1 MIQLI
6 RYWILFLSNPW
17 AKTHDPLRL
26 SRHRFRVMPWDC
38 DLNFHLTNGRYPVW
52 LDLVRTRYLIEIG
65 ATPLFV
71 RHGWRSVLASQTITF
86 IREIKPLACVE
97 VESQVLHWDRK
108 YLYMEHRFMVAGR
121 LHASAIARI
130 AMLQGG
136 RVRAFSR
143 MLQAIHGEQQAFEAP
158 QIPPQVQAKIEL
170 LDAKKQASQAD
181 C

>member
-1 MIQLI
+1 
-6 RYWILFLSNPW
+6 
-17 AKTHDPLRL
+17 
-26 SRHRFRVMPWDC
+26 
-38 DLNFHLTNGRYPVW
+38 
-52 LDLVRTRYLIEIG
+52 
-65 ATPLFV
+65 V

-170 LDAKKQASQAD
+170 LDAKKQAAQAD